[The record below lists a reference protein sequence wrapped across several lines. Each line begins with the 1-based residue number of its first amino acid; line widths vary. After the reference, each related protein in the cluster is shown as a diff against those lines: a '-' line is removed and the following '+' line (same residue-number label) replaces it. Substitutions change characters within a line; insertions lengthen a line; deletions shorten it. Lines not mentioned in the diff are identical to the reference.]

1 MITVVQIYLYKKK
14 EHRIIMTGVGEIVN
28 HKIHIYLKLLRPFT
42 LLAPLIVSSSIMITS
57 LVKSDSTDLS
67 FISLLW
73 IILSASFCF
82 ALLNGASNS
91 LNQATDWK
99 EDALSKP
106 YRPVPKGIITP
117 KEAYKVSFSLY
128 SIALLISLTVNIL
141 FSFFILLIAFF
152 SITYSLPPR
161 IKKFLFLN
169 QLWVALTRGFFGI
182 IGSWSVFGNPFEP
195 LPLAIGCVA
204 ALFLF
209 GGTAT
214 KDILD
219 AEADRT
225 VGTRTIVNVFGVK
238 TASYFSLI
246 FMTGAFSLIS
256 PLVYFRIIDYT
267 LLPLMLLSILSI
279 FIGWLMFYQHKNTK
293 CENTSAWTLMYATYF
308 IFALSFAAITI
319 SFSA

>member
-1 MITVVQIYLYKKK
+1 
-14 EHRIIMTGVGEIVN
+14 MTSVGESLIQ
-28 HKIHIYLKLLRPFT
+28 KIHIYLILLRPFT
-42 LLAPLIVSSSIMITS
+42 LLAPLIVSSSIMIAS
-57 LVKSDSTDLS
+57 LVKSGTTDLS
-67 FISLLW
+67 SISLLW
-73 IILSASFCF
+73 TILSASFCF
-82 ALLNGASNS
+82 ALLNGASNV

-106 YRPVPKGIITP
+106 YRPIPKGIITS
-117 KEAYKVSFSLY
+117 KEAYKISFFLY
-128 SIALLISLTVNIL
+128 LVTLLLSLTIHIL
-141 FSFFILLIAFF
+141 FGFIILLIMFF

-169 QLWVALTRGFFGI
+169 QLWVAIPRGFFGI
-182 IGSWSVFGNPFEP
+182 IGSWSVFGNPLDP
-195 LPLAIGCVA
+195 LPLAIGCIA

-225 VGTRTIVNVFGVK
+225 VGTKTIVNVFGVK
-238 TASYFSLI
+238 TAAYFSLI
-246 FMTGAFSLIS
+246 FMTGAFVLIG
-256 PLVYFRIIDYT
+256 PLVYLHIIDFT
-267 LLPLMLLSILSI
+267 LLPLVFLSVLSV
-279 FIGWLMFYQHKNTK
+279 FIGWLMFHKYKNTK

-308 IFALSFAAITI
+308 IFALSFAVITI

>member
-1 MITVVQIYLYKKK
+1 MI
-14 EHRIIMTGVGEIVN
+14 
-28 HKIHIYLKLLRPFT
+28 
-42 LLAPLIVSSSIMITS
+42 AS
-57 LVKSDSTDLS
+57 LVNSGTTDLS
-67 FISLLW
+67 FVSLLRT
-73 IILSASFCF
+73 ILSASFCF
-82 ALLNGASNS
+82 ALLNGASNL

-106 YRPVPKGIITP
+106 YRPIPKGIITP
-117 KEAYKVSFSLY
+117 KEAYKISFFLYTVALLFSL
-128 SIALLISLTVNIL
+128 AVNIL
-141 FSFFILLIAFF
+141 FSFFIFLIAFF

-161 IKKFLFLN
+161 MKKFLFLN
-169 QLWVALTRGFFGI
+169 QLWVALPRGFFGI
-182 IGSWSVFGNPFEP
+182 VGSWSVFGNPFEP

-225 VGTRTIVNVFGVK
+225 VGTKTLVNVFGVK
-238 TASYFSLI
+238 TAAFFSLV
-246 FMTGAFSLIS
+246 FMTGAFGLII
-256 PLVYFRIIDYT
+256 PLVYFHIIHYT
-267 LLPLMLLSILSI
+267 LLPLMFLGILSVL
-279 FIGWLMFYQHKNTK
+279 IGWLMFHEHKNTK

-308 IFALSFAAITI
+308 IFALSFAVITI

>member
-1 MITVVQIYLYKKK
+1 
-14 EHRIIMTGVGEIVN
+14 MTGVGESLIQ
-28 HKIHIYLKLLRPFT
+28 KIHIYLILLRPFT
-42 LLAPLIVSSSIMITS
+42 LLDPLIVSSSIMIAS
-57 LVKSDSTDLS
+57 LVKSGSTDLS
-67 FISLLW
+67 SISLLLT
-73 IILSASFCF
+73 ILSASFCF
-82 ALLNGASNS
+82 ALLNGASNV

-106 YRPVPKGIITP
+106 YRPIPKGIITS
-117 KEAYKVSFSLY
+117 KEAYKISFFLY
-128 SIALLISLTVNIL
+128 LVTLLLSLTIHIL
-141 FSFFILLIAFF
+141 FSFIILLIMFF

-169 QLWVALTRGFFGI
+169 QLWVAIPRGFFGI
-182 IGSWSVFGNPFEP
+182 IGSWSVFGNPLDP
-195 LPLAIGCVA
+195 LPLAIGCIA

-225 VGTRTIVNVFGVK
+225 VGTKTIVNVFGVK
-238 TASYFSLI
+238 TAAYFSLI
-246 FMTGAFSLIS
+246 FMTSAFVLIS
-256 PLVYFRIIDYT
+256 PLVYLHIIDFT
-267 LLPLMLLSILSI
+267 LLPLVFLSVLSI
-279 FIGWLMFYQHKNTK
+279 FIGWLMFHKHKNTK

>member
-1 MITVVQIYLYKKK
+1 
-14 EHRIIMTGVGEIVN
+14 MTGVGEVVI
-28 HKIHIYLKLLRPFT
+28 HKIRVYLELLRPFT
-42 LLAPLIVSSSIMITS
+42 LLAPLIVSSSVMIAS
-57 LVKSDSTDLS
+57 LVNSGTTDLS

-73 IILSASFCF
+73 TILSASFCF
-82 ALLNGASNS
+82 ALLNGASNV

-106 YRPVPKGIITP
+106 YRPIPKGIITP
-117 KEAYKVSFSLY
+117 KEAYKVSFFLY
-128 SIALLISLTVNIL
+128 TVALLLSFAVNIL
-141 FSFFILLIAFF
+141 FSFFIFLIAFF

-161 IKKFLFLN
+161 MKKFLFLN
-169 QLWVALTRGFFGI
+169 QLWVALPRGFFGI
-182 IGSWSVFGNPFEP
+182 VGSWSVFGNPFEP

-225 VGTRTIVNVFGVK
+225 VGTKTLVNVFGVK
-238 TASYFSLI
+238 TAAFFSLV
-246 FMTGAFSLIS
+246 FMTSAFGLII
-256 PLVYFRIIDYT
+256 PLVYFHIIHDT
-267 LLPLMLLSILSI
+267 LLPLAFLGILSVL
-279 FIGWLMFYQHKNTK
+279 IGWLMFHKHKNTK

-308 IFALSFAAITI
+308 IFALSFAVITI

>member
-1 MITVVQIYLYKKK
+1 
-14 EHRIIMTGVGEIVN
+14 MTGVGEVVI
-28 HKIHIYLKLLRPFT
+28 HKIRVYLELLRPFT
-42 LLAPLIVSSSIMITS
+42 LLAPLIVSSSVMIAS
-57 LVKSDSTDLS
+57 LVNSGTTDLS
-67 FISLLW
+67 FVSLLW
-73 IILSASFCF
+73 TILSASFCF
-82 ALLNGASNS
+82 ALLNGASNV

-106 YRPVPKGIITP
+106 YRPIPKGIITP
-117 KEAYKVSFSLY
+117 KEAYKVSFFLY
-128 SIALLISLTVNIL
+128 TVALLLSLAVNIL
-141 FSFFILLIAFF
+141 FSFFIFLIAFF

-161 IKKFLFLN
+161 MKKFLFLN
-169 QLWVALTRGFFGI
+169 QLWVALPRGFFGI
-182 IGSWSVFGNPFEP
+182 VGSWSVFGNPFEP

-225 VGTRTIVNVFGVK
+225 VGTKTLVNVFGVK
-238 TASYFSLI
+238 TAAFFSLV
-246 FMTGAFSLIS
+246 FMTGAFGLII
-256 PLVYFRIIDYT
+256 PLVYFHIIHYT
-267 LLPLMLLSILSI
+267 LLPLAFLGILSVL
-279 FIGWLMFYQHKNTK
+279 IGWLMFHKHKNTK

-308 IFALSFAAITI
+308 IFALSFAVITI